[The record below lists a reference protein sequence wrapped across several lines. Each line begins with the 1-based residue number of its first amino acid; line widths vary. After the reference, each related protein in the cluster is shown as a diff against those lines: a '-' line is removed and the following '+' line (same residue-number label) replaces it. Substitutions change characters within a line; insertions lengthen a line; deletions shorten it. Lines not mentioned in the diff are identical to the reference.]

1 MQSLVYVHPKGQFLS
16 ADTIDK
22 MQVELGSE
30 TFTNIIYE
38 VTYSLPKPQKS
49 IDFKSFQKANLR
61 KQKDLG
67 CTNELN
73 YNLDMCIIDVSKVFS
88 WLYLLFQSSDI
99 LGYG

>member
-22 MQVELGSE
+22 VQVELGSE

-49 IDFKSFQKANLR
+49 NVLKSLQKANLR
-61 KQKDLG
+61 KKKDLG
-67 CTNELN
+67 CTNALH
-73 YNLDMCIIDVSKVFS
+73 YDLDTCIIDVS
-88 WLYLLFQSSDI
+88 
-99 LGYG
+99 

>member
-22 MQVELGSE
+22 VQVELGSE

-49 IDFKSFQKANLR
+49 NVLKSLQKATLR
-61 KQKDLG
+61 KKKDLS
-67 CTNELN
+67 CTNALH
-73 YNLDMCIIDVSKVFS
+73 YDLDMCIIDVS
-88 WLYLLFQSSDI
+88 
-99 LGYG
+99 